1 MMRLIEDRE
10 LDEVAG
16 ADTPQEVLDFTER
29 VLRELRRMLEQPVEP
44 AGY

>member
-1 MMRLIEDRE
+1 MMKLIEDRE

-16 ADTPQEVLDFTER
+16 ADTPQEVFDFTER
-29 VLRELRRMLEQPVEP
+29 PLRELRRMLEQPVEP